1 VGVIYLVRHGQ
12 ALATAYGADAESPE
26 LGGLTDLGRRQATR
40 AGKSLAERVDTVSAA
55 LSGVIARQCETLDR
69 VLAELP
75 YDQQPQRDSG
85 WNEYDMAGILG
96 GERAVVPAGREMQA
110 EIDTALEQWVA
121 GADGGDETYARF
133 RDRCAAALDSAAA
146 QAGSGRTV
154 VVASSAGTI
163 AQVVATVLRI
173 DGPGWIRLSR
183 TMINASVTK
192 LIVGRGGA
200 SVVSVNE
207 HAHLDVADAAGER
220 PLMTFR

>member
-12 ALATAYGADAESPE
+12 ALATAYGADAESPD
-26 LGGLTDLGRRQATR
+26 LGGLTELGREQATR
-40 AGKSLAERVDTVSAA
+40 TGRALAERVDTVSAA
-55 LSGVIARQCETLDR
+55 LSGVITRQCETIDR

-75 YDQQPQRDSG
+75 YDAMPQRDSA
-85 WNEYDMAGILG
+85 WNEYNMAAILG
-96 GERAVVPAGREMQA
+96 GERTVVPAGREMQA

-121 GADGGDETYARF
+121 GADGGGETYAQF
-133 RDRCAAALDSAAA
+133 RDRCAAALDAAA
-146 QAGSGRTV
+146 ARAGSGQTV

-192 LIVGRGGA
+192 LIVGRVGA

-207 HAHLDVADAAGER
+207 HAHLDVTDATGQR
-220 PLMTFR
+220 QLMTFR